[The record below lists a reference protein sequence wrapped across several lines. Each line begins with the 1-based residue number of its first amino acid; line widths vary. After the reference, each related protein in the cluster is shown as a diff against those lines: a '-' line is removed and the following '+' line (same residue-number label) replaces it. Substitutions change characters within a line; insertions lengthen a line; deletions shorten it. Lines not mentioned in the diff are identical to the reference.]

1 MEVTRSMWKN
11 FKKAL
16 EDRYV
21 NNAVYTRSQM
31 IKRDLAVLWL
41 LFAFGVS
48 LCFIGYM
55 IVFSPLARLVVT
67 VIGGTLMTLWSLSTL
82 IDYYD

>member
-21 NNAVYTRSQM
+21 NNAVYTRSHM

-41 LFAFGVS
+41 LFVLGTIS
-48 LCFIGYM
+48 CLIGY
-55 IVFSPLARLVVT
+55 IFLSTTSGRLFAAI
-67 VIGGTLMTLWSLSTL
+67 IGVMLMTLWSLSTL
-82 IDYYD
+82 FDD

>member
-1 MEVTRSMWKN
+1 MWKN

-16 EDRYV
+16 EDRYD
-21 NNAVYTRSQM
+21 NNAVYTKSQM

-41 LFAFGVS
+41 LFALGVIS
-48 LCFIGYM
+48 CLIGYM
-55 IVFSPLARLVVT
+55 IVSSPLARLVVT

-82 IDYYD
+82 FDD

>member
-1 MEVTRSMWKN
+1 MWKN

-16 EDRYV
+16 EDRYD
-21 NNAVYTRSQM
+21 NNAVYTKSQM

-41 LFAFGVS
+41 LFVLGVT
-48 LCFIGYM
+48 LCLIGYM
-55 IVFSPLARLVVT
+55 ILSTTSGRLFVT

-82 IDYYD
+82 FDE

>member
-16 EDRYV
+16 KDRY
-21 NNAVYTRSQM
+21 NNNVAYTRSQV

-41 LFAFGVS
+41 LFALGVTS
-48 LCFIGYM
+48 CLIGYM

-67 VIGGTLMTLWSLSTL
+67 VMGGALMTLWSLSTL
-82 IDYYD
+82 IDD